1 LAGYMDFITFVKRI
15 NMKKILFFSLM
26 ISLLASSCVYFG
38 GKRTRGNGN
47 ITTEERSVDDFNDV
61 EVHGA
66 LDVYVRQGDEKAVR
80 IEADENLMKYIITE
94 THGNRLEVRT
104 KQGYNLRPSRKM
116 KIYVTSANFRH
127 LDVSGACNIIGEN
140 KITSP
145 DGLDLEV
152 SGAGD
157 IRMEADAPDL
167 KASISG
173 SGKVDL
179 KGTTRNFELDLSG
192 AGKATCFDLMSENTK
207 VEISGAGSAEVFAS
221 VKLDAQ
227 VSGAGKVR
235 YKGNATNVQQQ
246 ISGAGNVKKAD

>member
-1 LAGYMDFITFVKRI
+1 MPVFTTFVKRI
-15 NMKKILFFSLM
+15 NMKKILLFSLM
-26 ISLLASSCVYFG
+26 ISVLASSCVYFG
-38 GKRTRGNGN
+38 GKRARGNGN
-47 ITTEERSVDDFNDV
+47 IIKENRSVDDFNAV

-66 LDVYVRQGDEKAVR
+66 LDVYVTQGDQKGVR
-80 IEADENLMKYIITE
+80 IEGDENLMKYIITE
-94 THGNRLEVRT
+94 SHGNRLEVRT
-104 KQGYNLRPSRKM
+104 KSGYNLRPSKKM
-116 KIYVTSANFRH
+116 KIYVTSPQFTH

-140 KITSP
+140 KITSA
-145 DGLDLEV
+145 DKLELEV

-179 KGTTRNFELDLSG
+179 AGRTQNFDLDLSG
-192 AGKATCFDLMSENTK
+192 AGKATCFDMMSENTR

-221 VKLDAQ
+221 VKLDAR
-227 VSGAGKVR
+227 VSGAGSVK

-246 ISGAGNVKKAD
+246 ISGAGSVKKVD

>member
-1 LAGYMDFITFVKRI
+1 
-15 NMKKILFFSLM
+15 MKKLLLFSLM
-26 ISLLASSCVYFG
+26 ISLLSSSCINFG
-38 GKRTRGNGN
+38 GKRVRGNGN
-47 ITTEERSVDDFNDV
+47 IVKEDRSVDDFNGV

-66 LDVYVRQGDEKAVR
+66 LDVYVSQGDQKAVR
-80 IEADENLMKYIITE
+80 IEGDENLMKFIVTE

-104 KQGYNLRPSRKM
+104 KQGYNLHPSKKM
-116 KIYVTSANFRH
+116 KIYVTSPQFTH

-140 KITSP
+140 KISSN
-145 DGLDLEV
+145 DKLELEV

-167 KASISG
+167 SASISG

-179 KGTTRNFELDLSG
+179 KGRTQNFELDLSG
-192 AGKATCFDLMSENTK
+192 AGKATCFDLMAENTK

-227 VSGAGKVR
+227 VTGAGKVR
-235 YKGNATNVQQQ
+235 YRGNATNVQQQ
-246 ISGAGNVKKAD
+246 ISGAGSVKKAD